1 MACGLVFKVRL
12 AGTLPAQ
19 SNFWRLLPI
28 YWQKI
33 LEKEEFDQVESSIG
47 NYFQP
52 EIDKVFAAFQH
63 PIEDIKVLIVGQD
76 PYPNPK
82 HAMGLAFSVPANIDL
97 LPPTLKNIF
106 KELKNDL
113 NIDRVNGDLT
123 DWSSQ
128 GVMLLNRFLTIG
140 VEGSPSHLNL
150 GWEKV
155 TEKVIKHLASC
166 GVVAIL
172 WGKEAEKFSKFF
184 PNENIIVSA
193 HPSPLSAYRGFF
205 GSKPFSR
212 TNQMLISRNQS
223 SISW

>member
-19 SNFWRLLPI
+19 SNFWGLLPI
-28 YWQKI
+28 DWQKI
-33 LEKEEFDQVESSIG
+33 LEKKDFDQIELSIG
-47 NYFQP
+47 SDFQP
-52 EIDKVFAAFQH
+52 EINKIFAAFQY

-76 PYPNPK
+76 PYPNPN
-82 HAMGLAFSVPANIDL
+82 HAMGLAFSVPGDIDP

-128 GVMLLNRFLTIG
+128 GVMLLNRALTIG
-140 VEGSPSHLNL
+140 VDGSPSHLNL
-150 GWEKV
+150 GWEKI
-155 TEKVIKHLASC
+155 TERVIRILASR
-166 GVVAIL
+166 GVLAIL
-172 WGKEAEKFSKFF
+172 WGKEAEKVSKFF
-184 PNENIIVSA
+184 PNENAIVSA

-212 TNQMLISRNQS
+212 INQILSSRDQS
-223 SISW
+223 PINW